1 MITNTAELDAELSS
15 AISEMEIVSGLV
27 QHHIESNASQ
37 ALKQSDYEAKYN
49 ALAIMYQEVK
59 NKYDELSSKIAE
71 KKNKGLLVKGFLNNL
86 KEQKDTITEW
96 DDNLWNVMVEKAVVH
111 RDRRITFIFYNGAEI
126 TE

>member
-1 MITNTAELDAELSS
+1 
-15 AISEMEIVSGLV
+15 MEIVSGLV

-37 ALKQSDYEAKYN
+37 ALKQSDYETKYN
-49 ALAIMYQEVK
+49 ALAIMYQEAK

-96 DDNLWNVMVEKAVVH
+96 DDNLWNMMIEKAVVH
-111 RDRRITFIFYNGAEI
+111 RDGRRTFIFYNGAKI